1 MSTAMRCWGMQ
12 SSTLPR
18 GQGVVRLAGH
28 LVPPPCRHR
37 LCFALPH
44 LAPSQILD
52 LSPQPCFLPSS
63 RVSLGPENHQ
73 P

>member
-1 MSTAMRCWGMQ
+1 MCTAMRCWGMQ

-37 LCFALPH
+37 ASPSLTLLLPK
-44 LAPSQILD
+44 S
-52 LSPQPCFLPSS
+52 
-63 RVSLGPENHQ
+63 
-73 P
+73 